1 MAKKNVSS
9 IIADDWYQYMNYL
22 SGGDNVINYSWR
34 KKRISKA
41 ERKEIK
47 NIFQEIDDLTGLT
60 FKKTKKKNDDI
71 RFFSVPDI
79 NETHKAEISES
90 INPFPVEDLIVGR
103 ASARRDRIKIFFRD
117 NDKEVTTLD
126 KYVLRHEIGHALGLA
141 HPDGDGANP
150 DWNSSDTIMSY
161 NVFEGPFFM
170 YYGYTD
176 TDKKALQQNWG
187 LNPES
192 YIGSIGRPEDIIE
205 DITVPV

>member
-1 MAKKNVSS
+1 MTEKNVSS
-9 IIADDWYQYMNYL
+9 IIADDWYQYINYL

-71 RFFSVPDI
+71 RFFSVPEID
-79 NETHKAEISES
+79 ETHKAEIFES
-90 INPFPVEDLIVGR
+90 TNPFPVEDLIVGR

-117 NDKEVTTLD
+117 NDKKVTTLD

-161 NVFEGPFFM
+161 NVFESSFFM

-176 TDKKALQQNWG
+176 IDLS
-187 LNPES
+187 L
-192 YIGSIGRPEDIIE
+192 IHI
-205 DITVPV
+205 

>member
-1 MAKKNVSS
+1 MTEKNVSS

-71 RFFSVPDI
+71 RFFSVPEI
-79 NETHKAEISES
+79 NETHKAEISEA
-90 INPFPVEDLIVGR
+90 INPLPVEDLIVGGT
-103 ASARRDRIKIFFRD
+103 SARSDRIKIFFRD

-126 KYVLRHEIGHALGLA
+126 KYVLRHEMVMLLVLLTQMGMVQILIGILRIQSCL
-141 HPDGDGANP
+141 
-150 DWNSSDTIMSY
+150 TM
-161 NVFEGPFFM
+161 FL
-170 YYGYTD
+170 
-176 TDKKALQQNWG
+176 K
-187 LNPES
+187 
-192 YIGSIGRPEDIIE
+192 
-205 DITVPV
+205 VPLHVLWIY

>member
-1 MAKKNVSS
+1 MIEKNVSS

-34 KKRISKA
+34 KKGISKS

-71 RFFSVPDI
+71 RFFSVPEI
-79 NETHKAEISES
+79 NETHKAEISEAT
-90 INPFPVEDLIVGR
+90 NPLPVEDLIVGR
-103 ASARRDRIKIFFRD
+103 ASARKDRIKIFFRD
-117 NDKEVTTLD
+117 NDKKVTTLD

-161 NVFEGPFFM
+161 NVFESSFFM

-176 TDKKALQQNWG
+176 IDKKALQQNWG

-192 YIGSIGRPEDIIE
+192 YIGSIGKPEDIVE

>member
-79 NETHKAEISES
+79 NETHKAEIFES
-90 INPFPVEDLIVGR
+90 INPLPVEDLIVGR

-192 YIGSIGRPEDIIE
+192 YIGSIGKPEDIIE

>member
-1 MAKKNVSS
+1 MIEKNVSS
-9 IIADDWYQYMNYL
+9 IIADDWYQYINYL

-34 KKRISKA
+34 KKGISKS

-79 NETHKAEISES
+79 NETHKAKISET
-90 INPFPVEDLIVGR
+90 INPLPVEDLIVGR
-103 ASARRDRIKIFFRD
+103 ASARSDRIKIFFRD
-117 NDKEVTTLD
+117 NDKKVTTLD

-192 YIGSIGRPEDIIE
+192 YIGSIGKPEDIVE

>member
-1 MAKKNVSS
+1 MTKKNVSS
-9 IIADDWYQYMNYL
+9 IISNDWYQYMNYL

-47 NIFQEIDDLTGLT
+47 NIFQEIDDLTGLS
-60 FKKTKKKNDDI
+60 FKRTKKKNDDI
-71 RFFSVPDI
+71 RFFSVPEI
-79 NETHKAEISES
+79 GETHKAEIFKE
-90 INPFPVEDLIVGR
+90 INSLPVEDLIIGR
-103 ASARRDRIKIFFRD
+103 ASARGDRIKIFFRD
-117 NDKEVTTLD
+117 NDKKVTNLD

-161 NVFEGPFFM
+161 NVFEGPVFL

-176 TDKKALQQNWG
+176 IDKKALQQHCK
-187 LNPES
+187 
-192 YIGSIGRPEDIIE
+192 
-205 DITVPV
+205 T

>member
-1 MAKKNVSS
+1 MTEKNVSS
-9 IIADDWYQYMNYL
+9 IISNDWYQYMNYL

-34 KKRISKA
+34 KKGISKA

-71 RFFSVPDI
+71 RFFSVPEID
-79 NETHKAEISES
+79 ETHKAEIFES
-90 INPFPVEDLIVGR
+90 TNPFPVEDLIVGR

-117 NDKEVTTLD
+117 NDKKVTPLD

-161 NVFEGPFFM
+161 NVFESSFFM

-176 TDKKALQQNWG
+176 IDKKAFQQNWG

-192 YIGSIGRPEDIIE
+192 YIGSIGRPEDIVE